1 MPHLLYQLTLL
12 FYRNEPGFVL
22 RCVSGGGHGFDEV
35 LDLGGEATFEGDGEG
50 GGTDHFED

>member
-50 GGTDHFED
+50 GGTDHF